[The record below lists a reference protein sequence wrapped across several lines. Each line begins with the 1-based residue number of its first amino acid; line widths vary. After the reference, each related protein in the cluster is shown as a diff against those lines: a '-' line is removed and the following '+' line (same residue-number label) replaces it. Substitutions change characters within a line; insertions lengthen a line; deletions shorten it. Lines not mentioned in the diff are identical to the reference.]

1 MVKKTTPSTLSLS
14 NLHERFAALQQ
25 EHQWLLKQ
33 IKRKR
38 TEVNNFVNQMRSVAL
53 EAFEKTAPIYQKAS
67 NLDQEI
73 HELFNEIFTTRKF
86 GKQSK
91 RQIEEIYQT
100 LQVIGLIS
108 HRMEDEEDD
117 EGEEFDELFE
127 FDEEEMN
134 EFNQEAKNYYQQYR
148 GENKE
153 NFEPARAKKDSKN
166 IRHIFLKLAEKFH
179 PDKVNDSETQ
189 ARHTEIMKELNRA
202 YQEGDLATL
211 LEIEK
216 NHQIEEILFSQ
227 DEDEQTR
234 RCNRLEKDNIILKEQ
249 YEHLKLELRL
259 AKNTPEGQM
268 VQDYRKAKKQGIDM
282 IAEMI
287 KVLEKELKELAKIR
301 DFVLQFKNKKM
312 TIKEFLKGPRL
323 GHQMS
328 KKEQQEIMEE
338 ILEELILG
346 MNFSYS
352 KLESGKTSK
361 AWFLLYPKAH
371 NLSS

>member
-1 MVKKTTPSTLSLS
+1 MTKKTTPSTLSLS
-14 NLHERFAALQQ
+14 HLHERFAGLQK

-53 EAFEKTAPIYQKAS
+53 EAFEKTAPIYQKAT

-86 GKQSK
+86 GKKSR

-100 LQVIGLIS
+100 LQVMGLIS
-108 HRMEDEEDD
+108 HRMEDEEED

-127 FDEEEMN
+127 FEEEEMN
-134 EFNQEAKNYYQQYR
+134 QFNEEAKKYYQEYR

-179 PDKVNDSETQ
+179 PDKANDSETQ

-202 YQEGDLATL
+202 YQEGDLASL

-216 NHQIEEILFSQ
+216 NHQVEEILFSQ

-234 RCNRLEKDNIILKEQ
+234 RCKRLEKDNAILKKQ
-249 YEHLKLELRL
+249 YEHLKLELKL
-259 AKNTPEGQM
+259 AKNNPEGQM
-268 VQDYRKAKKQGIDM
+268 VKDYRKAKKQGIDM

-287 KVLEKELKELAKIR
+287 KVIEKELKELVKIR
-301 DFVLQFKNKKM
+301 DFVFQFKNKKM
-312 TIKEFLKGPRL
+312 TIKEFLQGPRL

-328 KKEQQEIMEE
+328 EREQQEIMEE
-338 ILEELILG
+338 LLAELMLG
-346 MNFSYS
+346 INF
-352 KLESGKTSK
+352 
-361 AWFLLYPKAH
+361 
-371 NLSS
+371 